1 MSFILLSE
9 QDVKVFKGALIY
21 DVRRG
26 RGLADEVYGVEKILW
41 NKTVPHCGQ
50 GEGVESNLIS
60 CSNQMFEV

>member
-26 RGLADEVYGVEKILW
+26 RGLADEVRY
-41 NKTVPHCGQ
+41 NR
-50 GEGVESNLIS
+50 ESRKFSGIKLFPIADKGRVRKQVNI
-60 CSNQMFEV
+60 MFK